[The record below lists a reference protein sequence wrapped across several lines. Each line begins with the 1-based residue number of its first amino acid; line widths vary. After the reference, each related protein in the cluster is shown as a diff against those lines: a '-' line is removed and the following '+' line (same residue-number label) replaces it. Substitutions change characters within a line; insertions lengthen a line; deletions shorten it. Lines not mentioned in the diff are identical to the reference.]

1 MQIIRVKS
9 ISVNVL
15 SIPDVYRLL
24 EEINF
29 VFKAVVG
36 FLSLVL

>member
-1 MQIIRVKS
+1 MQIIYIRVKF
-9 ISVNVL
+9 ISVIVL
-15 SIPDVYRLL
+15 CVYGLL